1 MIVTNSVY
9 SARIGCDI
17 GLRRLCHQLV
27 NVRYNPR
34 RFPGLIWQHRS
45 IGGNCLVFSN
55 GVINCNG
62 KVSSA
67 REGCKRLRRYAR
79 CLQKLG
85 YPVNLTHIKWVTL
98 SACHTLST
106 TLDLKL
112 LATEKPLVVYEP
124 ELFPSAN
131 FKVEGVNFCCFQS
144 GKVVMTGIKS
154 FKQIE
159 DIVYPTLVELELYT
173 RKNE

>member
-1 MIVTNSVY
+1 MIITNSVY
-9 SARIGCDI
+9 SASIGCPVD
-17 GLRRLCHQLV
+17 LRRLCYRLV
-27 NVRYNPR
+27 GVRYDPR
-34 RFPGLIWQHRS
+34 LFPGLIWQHKT

-67 REGCKRLRRYAR
+67 KEGYQRLRRYAR

-85 YPVNLTHIKWVTL
+85 YPAVLNDVKWVTL
-98 SACHTLST
+98 SASHTLST
-106 TLDLKL
+106 TLDLQQ
-112 LATEKPLVVYEP
+112 LATERPLVIYEP

-154 FKQIE
+154 LKQIN
-159 DIVYPTLVELELYT
+159 DIIYPTLIELELYT
-173 RKNE
+173 RKKQ